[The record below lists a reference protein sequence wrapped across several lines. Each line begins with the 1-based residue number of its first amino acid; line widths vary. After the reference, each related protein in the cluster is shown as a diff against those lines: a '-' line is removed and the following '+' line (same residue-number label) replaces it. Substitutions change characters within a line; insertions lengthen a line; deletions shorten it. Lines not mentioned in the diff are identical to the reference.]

1 MPSVGCIKCLTI
13 SVLNVSN
20 ASLSYLAVTI
30 AERSRFAVK
39 PLRLVL
45 GKTDVFVSNFK
56 KCPKIG
62 IITVKTAQ
70 NSQKN
75 LKIFLKKGSMPPKIK
90 KSRKQLNDCF
100 LLFRLWFLILIMFC
114 FTFVR
119 LQIFKLK
126 SRLLFRKVFGIN
138 SRE

>member
-1 MPSVGCIKCLTI
+1 MLDDFGFERIQCL
-13 SVLNVSN
+13 
-20 ASLSYLAVTI
+20 LSYLAVTI

-39 PLRLVL
+39 RLRLVL

-75 LKIFLKKGSMPPKIK
+75 F
-90 KSRKQLNDCF
+90 
-100 LLFRLWFLILIMFC
+100 
-114 FTFVR
+114 
-119 LQIFKLK
+119 
-126 SRLLFRKVFGIN
+126 
-138 SRE
+138 